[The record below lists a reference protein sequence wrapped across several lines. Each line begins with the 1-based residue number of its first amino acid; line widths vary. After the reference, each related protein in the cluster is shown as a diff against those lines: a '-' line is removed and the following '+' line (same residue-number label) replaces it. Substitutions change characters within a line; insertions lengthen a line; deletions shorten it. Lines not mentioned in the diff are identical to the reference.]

1 MNRTPAD
8 DPSRTTP
15 AQTSAAAPADGTASH
30 SHGDSKRKVVLVTGA
45 SGGVGEGI
53 ALACGE
59 AGWEV
64 WIAARRRTEGERVA
78 QLVTDAGGLGRFVAS
93 DVADAESVRATIDTI
108 SDTSG
113 RLDGVVHNATSGL
126 SSVPSAFGEITPEDL
141 ESHLSVSVT
150 GLHLLA
156 ITAYPLLTQTRGSL
170 VVTTSEAGFEGKAR
184 LPAYA
189 TVKAAQRGLVRTLA
203 REWGPSGVR
212 ANCVAPLA
220 MTDAMERAFELDPSM
235 SDRVLGRLP
244 LRRLGDA
251 RKDIGPVVRFL
262 LGDEARYLTGQ
273 TIMIDGGSCPIS

>member
-1 MNRTPAD
+1 MTPAPID
-8 DPSRTTP
+8 GPPDATTTP
-15 AQTSAAAPADGTASH
+15 AAAPPGGTASEPV
-30 SHGDSKRKVVLVTGA
+30 GDPDRKVVLVTGA

-93 DVADAESVRATIDTI
+93 DVANAESVRTTIDTI
-108 SDTSG
+108 SATSG

-126 SSVPSAFGEITPEDL
+126 SSVPSALGDITPGDL
-141 ESHLSVSVT
+141 ESHLAVSVT

-156 ITAYPLLTQTRGSL
+156 RTAFPLLVRTRGSL

-212 ANCVAPLA
+212 ANAIAPLA

-251 RKDIGPVVRFL
+251 RADIGPVVRFL
-262 LGDEARYLTGQ
+262 LGDDARYVTAQ
-273 TIMIDGGSCPIS
+273 TIMVDGGSCPIS